1 MPKRAHAP
9 ARRTKDI
16 DVLIGERIREIR
28 IEKGLSQADLGEVVG
43 VSFQQIQKYERA
55 ANRISASTLFAICQ
69 FLDYPIEKVFERAK
83 AKKPHQP

>member
-1 MPKRAHAP
+1 MPKP
-9 ARRTKDI
+9 ARATARSTKDI

-28 IEKGLSQADLGEVVG
+28 IEKGLSQAALGEAVG

-69 FLDYPIEKVFERAK
+69 FFDYPIDKIFERSK
-83 AKKPHQP
+83 ARKPHS